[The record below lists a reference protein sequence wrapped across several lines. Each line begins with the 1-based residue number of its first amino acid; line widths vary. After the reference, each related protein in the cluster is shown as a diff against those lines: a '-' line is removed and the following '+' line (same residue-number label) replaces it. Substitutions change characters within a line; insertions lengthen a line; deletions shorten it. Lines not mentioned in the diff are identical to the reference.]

1 MKIYCD
7 DTKAGLSVVLERI
20 QKKHNDYS
28 KYGFSDIHL
37 RTFLAFFDL
46 AQEYETLQNFYRI
59 SVFVP
64 KIFLN
69 FDCCLYLID
78 QTDNK
83 LKMVCDSMNELN
95 VCGQPSPESVRISL
109 EPYYAG
115 DSYIMPIKG
124 NLRLINVK
132 PVGYSSDIIGM
143 LEVFPASF
151 FKASDSLFFEK
162 FANRIGYNLHYKS
175 IAVQNENHL
184 KFINNLVAD
193 IEHNVIVPNMR
204 YKIFLNQFRKR
215 LVELEQLDRTGEEL
229 SSKLRS
235 QDIVSVD
242 SLQKTL
248 SSIHE
253 VHEELLYHYFEMDK
267 HFQNTSLFLES
278 LLRRD
283 HFEKGEFVLKR
294 RMCNVKKEII
304 DIQLDRY
311 KERLARRGVSID
323 DHLGG
328 VPDEDLPLS
337 VDIGLLSQV
346 YANLF
351 SNAEK
356 YSQTVYDHTETPLK
370 FVSYGREIL
379 PDYFG
384 QGKDGIKFNVFT
396 TGPNLSEEDA
406 KKVYNEGFRAME
418 TADKPGTGHGL
429 HFIKKVIEVHG
440 GVVGYEP
447 RYLGNNFYFILPMQK
462 GLEIEAAKPEEQ
474 KN

>member
-7 DTKAGLSVVLERI
+7 NTKAGLSVVLERI
-20 QKKHNDYS
+20 QKKHQDYS
-28 KYGFSDIHL
+28 KYNFSNIHL
-37 RTFLAFFDL
+37 KTFLAFFDL
-46 AQEYETLQNFYRI
+46 AQEYETLQNFYRV

-78 QTDNK
+78 EVDNN

-95 VCGQPSPESVRISL
+95 VCGQPSPESVHINSA
-109 EPYYAG
+109 PYYAA
-115 DSYIMPIKG
+115 DSYIIPIKS
-124 NLRLINVK
+124 NLRLINIK
-132 PVGYSSDIIGM
+132 PVGYSSEIIGM

-151 FKASDSLFFEK
+151 FKESDSLFFEK

-175 IAVQNENHL
+175 IAIQNEDHI

-215 LVELEQLDRTGEEL
+215 LVELEQLDKTGEYL
-229 SSKLRS
+229 VTKLNTEQANLTS
-235 QDIVSVD
+235 EFQNA
-242 SLQKTL
+242 LN
-248 SSIHE
+248 SIHE
-253 VHEELLYHYFEMDK
+253 VHEELLYHYLEMDK

-283 HFEKGEFVLKR
+283 HFEKGEFVLRR

-304 DIQLDRY
+304 NTQIDRY
-311 KERLARRGVSID
+311 KDRLSRRGIMID

-356 YSQTVYDHTETPLK
+356 YCQTVYDYAGNALK

-379 PDYFG
+379 PNYFG
-384 QGKDGIKFNVFT
+384 NGKDGIKFNVFT
-396 TGPNLSEEDA
+396 TGPHLSGEDA
-406 KKVYNEGFRAME
+406 KKVYNEGFRAIE
-418 TADKPGTGHGL
+418 TADRPGAGHGL
-429 HFIKKVIEVHG
+429 HFIKKVVEVHG
-440 GVVGYEP
+440 GVVGYETK
-447 RYLGNNFYFILPMQK
+447 YLGNNFYFILPMQK
-462 GLEIEAAKPEEQ
+462 EIEIESAKLQ
-474 KN
+474 DLKD